1 MYIWYLLEKVCAN
14 FPVSLLNKYKAPFSD
29 PEAIYLPS
37 GLFFFLKKKKS
48 NNNEVI
54 FFKKELVNWIII

>member
-37 GLFFFLKKKKS
+37 GLFFFLKKKK
-48 NNNEVI
+48 
-54 FFKKELVNWIII
+54 K